1 LRRGK
6 ALKQDLDQQQQ
17 AQIQKDQEKY
27 KLPGINISRLT
38 AYLNNNILKLSN
50 SQLQKKDDK
59 IEILK

>member
-1 LRRGK
+1 MRRGK